1 MKDVA
6 RRRYSDRFCA
16 PSAVFKN
23 LSSFIFELFS
33 LLYQYFSVILISTVL
48 ATHFSITLAD
58 KIEIELMLSKEHK
71 DRLRFS
77 SLTDKGAIAK
87 LSGNLSDYVKL
98 YGQIRVGTQNP
109 PLHIPAFFLHF
120 LGTRRKKNEK
130 RRMLKDRTP

>member
-1 MKDVA
+1 MSREEDIPTDSA
-6 RRRYSDRFCA
+6 HHPRYLKIFH
-16 PSAVFKN
+16 
-23 LSSFIFELFS
+23 LSFFELFS
-33 LLYQYFSVILISTVL
+33 LLYQYFPVILISTVL
-48 ATHFSITLAD
+48 ATHFSLTLAD

-120 LGTRRKKNEK
+120 LGTHEGK
-130 RRMLKDRTP
+130 

>member
-23 LSSFIFELFS
+23 LSSFFLELFS
-33 LLYQYFSVILISTVL
+33 LLYQYSSVILISTVL
-48 ATHFSITLAD
+48 ATHFSLTLTD
-58 KIEIELMLSKEHK
+58 KIEIELMLLSNKHK

-77 SLTDKGAIAK
+77 SLTDNGAIAK

-98 YGQIRVGTQNP
+98 YGQIREGTQNP
-109 PLHIPAFFLHF
+109 SLHIPAFFYIF
-120 LGTRRKKNEK
+120 
-130 RRMLKDRTP
+130 